1 MIKELKENTRIKELF
16 LVGNATKGVTT
27 AGLPYLNLT
36 LQDSTGQIEAKKW
49 EFLEED
55 SAIFAVGNIVEV
67 VADVLSYRNALQLK
81 VIGGTPKSMDE
92 IDVSRFVATAPVSSE
107 LLWDRLAT
115 YLGAIK
121 HADIHLITTSII
133 SDHKEAFGVY
143 PAASR
148 NHHEFASG
156 LLYHVVCMLD
166 LASDLVKRY
175 PSLDADLLYAGI
187 ILHDIGK
194 TVELSGPIIPKYT
207 LEGRLLGHISIAQA
221 WIQETAKQLKIEGEV
236 VTLLQHMVL
245 SHHGKPEFGSP
256 QVPQLK
262 EAEILHYIDNIDAR
276 MFMMDK
282 ALENI
287 NKGEFTPRVWSLED
301 RSFYKPNYK

>member
-1 MIKELKENTRIKELF
+1 MIKDLKENTRIKELF
-16 LVGNATKGVTT
+16 IVGNATKGVTT

-36 LQDSTGQIEAKKW
+36 LQDSSGQIEAKKW
-49 EFLEED
+49 EFVED
-55 SAIFAVGNIVEV
+55 DTATYTVGNIVEV
-67 VADVLSYRNALQLK
+67 TADVLSYRNSLQLK
-81 VIGGTPKSMDE
+81 VISGTAKSME
-92 IDVSRFVATAPVSSE
+92 GMDVSRFVPSAPIAPSILFERLTSYI
-107 LLWDRLAT
+107 DRIDNRHVK
-115 YLGAIK
+115 AI
-121 HADIHLITTSII
+121 TESIL
-133 SDHKEAFGVY
+133 SDHYEEFGVY

-166 LASDLVKRY
+166 LASDIVNRY
-175 PSLDADLLYAGI
+175 PTLDSDLLFAGV

-207 LEGRLLGHISIAQA
+207 LEGRLLGHISIAQS
-221 WIQETAKQLKIEGEV
+221 WIQEKAKQLDITGEV

-256 QVPQLK
+256 QVPQLR

-282 ALENI
+282 ALENV